1 MYRPPQ
7 GDISEFISVL
17 ESYIQNLN
25 TENSTI
31 FLTGDFNIDISDL
44 NSNDS
49 SSFTSALFNLYFKP
63 LIMKP
68 TRFSP
73 NTIGTV
79 PPPSTLDHIWT
90 NASFKFYSGIIYF
103 DLTDHLPCFSL
114 FEIPT
119 QSKSSETVKI
129 QFRPFTDQNCQN
141 LTSDRT
147 DFDWD
152 EILDY
157 SDPDLSLDTFTNHLN
172 YLYRKHFPLKVKTIS
187 LKRLEK
193 PWITTDIKKI
203 ISSKSLYFKLYLR
216 GIISKECNNQLK
228 NKLNKDIKNAKDTY
242 FQNELIKHRKN
253 LKEYW
258 DILAKVAGRVV
269 SSRKIERLTSSDN
282 TLTDI
287 QSISNEFANFFSNIA
302 RKLDN
307 DLGPSSESPYSYI
320 RQNSHTFFCF
330 PVTTT
335 ECETLIFGSK
345 NSGADRDH
353 IPVKLIKSLRNLISA
368 PLTKLINTSLSS
380 GIFPTSL
387 KLARIV
393 PVFKSND
400 RENVSN
406 YRPIATLSF
415 FSKIY
420 EKIMTNRLISFF
432 NKYSLFSPTQFG
444 FLKNRSTQDAIL
456 DLTETIYDSLNCKR
470 HHISI
475 LIDFKKAFDT
485 VNHDILLNKLRLYGI
500 RGHGLDWIR
509 SYLKDRKNYVAI
521 DNIKSDTHITN
532 IGIPQGSVLGPILFL
547 IYINDLPD
555 VSDTLHTTLFA
566 DDTTVSTSKSDLDN
580 LTTTINYELTRVEK
594 WTTANRLTIN
604 TSKTELLLFSNS
616 KRHDDFTDDIVLGGE
631 VLGAAGACR
640 FLGVILDNRLTFQ
653 KHIQTI
659 VTKISR
665 TTGTIYKIRNLH
677 PLHAKLNFY
686 FSFI

>member
-1 MYRPPQ
+1 M
-7 GDISEFISVL
+7 V
-17 ESYIQNLN
+17 
-25 TENSTI
+25 ST
-31 FLTGDFNIDISDL
+31 
-44 NSNDS
+44 
-49 SSFTSALFNLYFKP
+49 
-63 LIMKP
+63 
-68 TRFSP
+68 
-73 NTIGTV
+73 
-79 PPPSTLDHIWT
+79 
-90 NASFKFYSGIIYF
+90 
-103 DLTDHLPCFSL
+103 
-114 FEIPT
+114 
-119 QSKSSETVKI
+119 
-129 QFRPFTDQNCQN
+129 
-141 LTSDRT
+141 
-147 DFDWD
+147 
-152 EILDY
+152 
-157 SDPDLSLDTFTNHLN
+157 
-172 YLYRKHFPLKVKTIS
+172 
-187 LKRLEK
+187 
-193 PWITTDIKKI
+193 
-203 ISSKSLYFKLYLR
+203 
-216 GIISKECNNQLK
+216 
-228 NKLNKDIKNAKDTY
+228 
-242 FQNELIKHRKN
+242 
-253 LKEYW
+253 
-258 DILAKVAGRVV
+258 
-269 SSRKIERLTSSDN
+269 RKIEKLTSSDN

-345 NSGADRDH
+345 NSGVDRDH
-353 IPVKLIKSLRNLISA
+353 IPVQFIKSLRNLISA

-485 VNHDILLNKLRLYGI
+485 VNHDILLKELRLAGI

-665 TTGTIYKIRNLH
+665 TTGIIYKIRNLL

-686 FSFI
+686 YSFIYPYLSFNILAWGSTGQCHIQPLVIQQKKIVRILTNSKFRDHTGPLFSQLRLLKLEDIYKFQLLIHTRQKILTGNYRCTHNVNTRSRELAVPTFQRLSKTQNSISFRGPHLWNQLPVELRNIKSLSLFKSKLKNHIIDSYV